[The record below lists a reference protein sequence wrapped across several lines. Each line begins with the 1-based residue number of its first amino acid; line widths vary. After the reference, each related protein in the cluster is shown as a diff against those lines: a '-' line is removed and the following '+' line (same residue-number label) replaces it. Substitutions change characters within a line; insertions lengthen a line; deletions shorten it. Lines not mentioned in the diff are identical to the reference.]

1 MTPEQV
7 SELMV
12 QIWEGP
18 VARTYLRGELCS
30 KVNLQ
35 AEIYRH
41 FQALNLPDLKIW
53 FSVPL
58 VFPPFLRE
66 EYLNW
71 RLYRLKKALDGQV
84 IDMVVSEGTDILM
97 IGELNFDPGG
107 YGDYRKDMKRLCGLA
122 QLAGEGILYISR
134 TPFTGQVDDGL
145 PFLLHEELLT
155 TYMVINQKASMGLEL
170 NTLKKAYTGI
180 QFPSSFLHL
189 KAAVQEDKVLFGH
202 K

>member
-1 MTPEQV
+1 
-7 SELMV
+7 MV

-18 VARTYLRGELCS
+18 VARAYLRGDLCS

-41 FQALNLPDLKIW
+41 FQSISLPDLKIW

-58 VFPPFLRE
+58 TFPPIRKE
-66 EYLNW
+66 EYLDW
-71 RLYRLKKALDGQV
+71 RQYRLKKALEGQF
-84 IDMVVSEGTDILM
+84 IDMMITQESDILM

-122 QLAGEGILYISR
+122 QLAGEGVVYISR
-134 TPFTGQVDDGL
+134 IPFTGKIDEAL
-145 PFLLHEELLT
+145 PFLLHEDLLT
-155 TYMVINQKASMGLEL
+155 TYVVINQQASMGLEL
-170 NTLKKAYTGI
+170 KRLKKAYPGI
-180 QFPSSFLHL
+180 QFPTSFLHL
-189 KAAVQEDKVLFGH
+189 KGAVQEDKVLFGH